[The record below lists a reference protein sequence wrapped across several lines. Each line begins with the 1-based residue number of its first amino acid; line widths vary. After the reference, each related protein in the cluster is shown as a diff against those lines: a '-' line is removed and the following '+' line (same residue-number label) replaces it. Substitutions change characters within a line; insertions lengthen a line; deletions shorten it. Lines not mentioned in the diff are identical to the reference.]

1 MESIVVKIVNK
12 TNPADI
18 QEARGQ
24 IVEAGCV
31 IKYEGDAEFLGVDA
45 NKIGGG
51 EDAYEN
57 AYILLGGRAESE
69 R

>member
-12 TNPADI
+12 TSPSQI
-18 QEARGQ
+18 QEARGEL
-24 IVEAGCV
+24 VGAGYV

-51 EDAYEN
+51 EDAFEN
-57 AYILLGGRAESE
+57 AYILLGGRVESE

>member
-1 MESIVVKIVNK
+1 MESIVIKIVNK
-12 TNPADI
+12 KKPAEI
-18 QEARGQ
+18 QEARGEL
-24 IVEAGCV
+24 VGAGYI
-31 IKYEGDAEFLGVDA
+31 IKYEGDTEFLGVDA
-45 NKIGGG
+45 NKKGRG

>member
-1 MESIVVKIVNK
+1 MESIVIKIVNK
-12 TNPADI
+12 AKPSQI

-24 IVEAGCV
+24 LVGAGYV
-31 IKYEGDAEFLGVDA
+31 IKYEGDTEFLGLDA
-45 NKIGGG
+45 NKMDGG

-57 AYILLGGRAESE
+57 AYILLGGRVESE

>member
-1 MESIVVKIVNK
+1 MESIVIKIVDK
-12 TNPADI
+12 TKPSQI
-18 QEARGQ
+18 QEARGEL
-24 IVEAGCV
+24 VGAGCV

-51 EDAYEN
+51 ENAYEN
-57 AYILLGGRAESE
+57 TYVLLGGRVESE

>member
-12 TNPADI
+12 TSPSQI
-18 QEARGQ
+18 QEARGEL
-24 IVEAGCV
+24 VGAGYV

-45 NKIGGG
+45 NKMGGG
-51 EDAYEN
+51 EDAHEN
-57 AYILLGGRAESE
+57 AYILLGGRVESE